1 MKDFMQLAENL
12 LNYAPK
18 DMDVIRRITVTN
30 DSCMLLINPL
40 EIHEEFVVNVLS
52 MHPTFKYEVKS
63 LPDGEMFIISMKGA
77 DDD

>member
-18 DMDVIRRITVTN
+18 DMDIIRRITVTD

-40 EIHEEFVVNVLS
+40 EIHEEFVVNVLL

-63 LPDGEMFIISMKGA
+63 LPDGEMFIISAKGA
-77 DDD
+77 END

>member
-18 DMDVIRRITVTN
+18 DMDVIRRITVT
-30 DSCMLLINPL
+30 DGSCMLLINPM
-40 EIHEEFVVNVLS
+40 EVHEEFVVNVLS

>member
-18 DMDVIRRITVTN
+18 DMDVIRRITVTD
-30 DSCMLLINPL
+30 DSCMLLINPM

-52 MHPTFKYEVKS
+52 MQPAFKYEVKS
-63 LPDGEMFIISMKGA
+63 LPDGEMFIVRMKGA
-77 DDD
+77 RQ

>member
-12 LNYAPK
+12 LNYAPSE
-18 DMDVIRRITVTN
+18 MDIIRRITITAG
-30 DSCMLLINPL
+30 SCMLLINPL

-63 LPDGEMFIISMKGA
+63 LPDGEMFIVSMKGT
-77 DDD
+77 DD

>member
-12 LNYAPK
+12 LNYTPGE
-18 DMDVIRRITVTN
+18 MDIIRRITVTD
-30 DSCMLLINPL
+30 DSCMLLIKPL
-40 EIHEEFVVNVLS
+40 EIHEEFVVNVLL

-77 DDD
+77 END

>member
-12 LNYAPK
+12 LNYAPGG
-18 DMDVIRRITVTN
+18 MDIIRRITITTS
-30 DSCMLLINPL
+30 SCMLLINPL

-63 LPDGEMFIISMKGA
+63 LPGGEMFIVSMKGG
-77 DDD
+77 DD